1 MGIKKTKGLCMC
13 GINGMINSQQ
23 QPSHE
28 DVALVS
34 QMNEMSYTRGPDSE
48 GLLKRGQFVFGHT
61 RLSIIDLSEN
71 SAQPLWD
78 PYLRLGMVFNG
89 EIYNYKQIKEE
100 LVGKGYEFFSDGD
113 TEVLLKAYHC
123 YGEDFVNKLN
133 GMFAFCLWDQ
143 EKQKTIL
150 GRDRLGI
157 KPLYYTTTNNKLYF
171 SSYMPTLLEIPG
183 RSWNVSPENLQYYLQ
198 FHSVVPEDKTIIDGI
213 HKVKPG
219 HIITFDKNFRVS
231 EKKYWDLKAQRQS
244 DYKHFQLKDW
254 KELLHEKLVQSV
266 DRRLVADVP
275 VGVFLSGGLD
285 SSLITALAAERVS
298 DLNTFSVGFKGAKT
312 EDGDEFVYSD
322 MVAKKF
328 NTKHHKLEVSTKELL
343 ENLDSVF
350 VAMNEPMISH
360 DNVGFYLLSKFAS
373 KQLKVVQSGQGADE
387 VFAGYRWYP
396 PMLEKG
402 SGFDTYRE
410 NFFDRSPKE
419 YKNMLNSNWFVD
431 QDIAGDYVKSW
442 FNSQDAESQ
451 LDKALKLDT
460 QVMLVDDPVKRVD
473 SMTMAWSL
481 EARVPFLD
489 HELVELAALMPENMK
504 IGPNGE
510 GKYILREL
518 GYDLLPREVIDRPKG
533 YFPVPEL
540 KYIGGPFLDYC
551 KDIMNTQQAKERGI
565 FTDDYVNTL
574 MAAPQDFLT
583 PLQCS
588 KLWQIVSLEKW
599 LQTHL

>member
-1 MGIKKTKGLCMC
+1 MC
-13 GINGMINSQQ
+13 GINGLINSQK

-28 DVALVS
+28 DVALVNK
-34 QMNEMSYTRGPDSE
+34 MNEMTYTRGPDSE
-48 GLLKRGQFVFGHT
+48 GLLKRSHFVFGHT

-71 SAQPLWD
+71 SSQPLWD
-78 PYLRLGMVFNG
+78 PYLGLGMVFNG
-89 EIYNYKQIKEE
+89 EIYNFNEIKSE
-100 LVGKGYEFFSDGD
+100 LQKKGYDFFSDGD
-113 TEVLLKAYHC
+113 AEVLLKAYHC

-143 EKQKTIL
+143 EKQKTLL

-157 KPLYYTTTNNKLYF
+157 KPLYYSLQNNKLYF
-171 SSYMPTLLEIPG
+171 SSYMPSLFEIPG
-183 RSWNVSPENLQYYLQ
+183 KSWNLSADNLQYYLQ
-198 FHSVVPEDKTIIDGI
+198 FHSVVPEEKTIIDGI

-219 HIITFDKNFRVS
+219 HIISFDKNFKS
-231 EKKYWDLKAQRQS
+231 KESKYWDLQANRLPEHK
-244 DYKHFQLKDW
+244 DYKLSDW
-254 KELLHEKLVQSV
+254 KALLNETLVKSV
-266 DRRLVADVP
+266 DRRLIADVP

-322 MVAKKF
+322 MISKKF

-373 KQLKVVQSGQGADE
+373 KKLKVVQSGQGADE

-396 PMLEKG
+396 PMLNTENA
-402 SGFDTYRE
+402 FETYRE
-410 NFFDRSPKE
+410 NFFDRSLKE
-419 YKNMLNSNWFVD
+419 YKNMLQSNWYIEKD
-431 QDIAGDYVKSW
+431 LAGDYIKDW
-442 FNSQDAESQ
+442 FNTQNAQSD

-473 SMTMAWSL
+473 SMTMAWGL

-489 HELVELAALMPENMK
+489 HEVVELAAQMPENMK
-504 IGPNGE
+504 LGPNGE
-510 GKYILREL
+510 GKYILRQL
-518 GYDLLPREVIDRPKG
+518 GYDLLPSEVIDRPKG

-551 KDIMNTQQAKERGI
+551 KDIMGSQKAKERGV
-565 FTDDYVNTL
+565 FTKDYVDTL

-588 KLWQIVSLEKW
+588 KLWQVVSLEKW